1 MKDLLNEN
9 GEWEIY
15 MFSKD
20 YLDGKDI
27 LKLRAVPRPCRE
39 LGVDR
44 IRWNGLYS
52 SDYCVADMYKKLE
65 GKG

>member
-1 MKDLLNEN
+1 MRMGSGKFIYVFKGLF
-9 GEWEIY
+9 GWEGY
-15 MFSKD
+15 
-20 YLDGKDI
+20 I